1 MGYNSLMQ
9 VPAPILNCAVAAWLA
24 LGGAAL
30 AETVGPELDRL
41 FATLQGASAAEAV
54 RIESDIWRIWSRS
67 GSAAM
72 DLLLERGRKAAEQGD
87 FEAALDHLTA
97 LTDHAPDFA
106 EGWNARA
113 TVFFQTGAYGPAI
126 ADLQR
131 VLALN
136 PRHFGALSGFGMILE
151 EIDRPAQALEAY
163 RAALTLHPHMQGV
176 IEAVSRLEAK
186 TSGSSL

>member
-1 MGYNSLMQ
+1 MGYNSLMR

>member
-1 MGYNSLMQ
+1 MGYNPLMR

-113 TVFFQTGAYGPAI
+113 TVFFQIGAYGPAI

>member
-1 MGYNSLMQ
+1 MGYNSLMR

-41 FATLQGASAAEAV
+41 FSTLQGASAAEAV

-87 FEAALDHLTA
+87 FEAAVDHLTA

>member
-1 MGYNSLMQ
+1 MGYNSLMR

-41 FATLQGASAAEAV
+41 FSTLQGASAAEAV

-113 TVFFQTGAYGPAI
+113 TVFFQIGAYGPAI

>member
-1 MGYNSLMQ
+1 MGYNSLMR

-24 LGGAAL
+24 LGGAAW

-41 FATLQGASAAEAV
+41 FATLQGASASEAV

>member
-1 MGYNSLMQ
+1 MGYNSLMR

-41 FATLQGASAAEAV
+41 FSTLQGASAAEAV

-67 GSAAM
+67 SSAAM

-151 EIDRPAQALEAY
+151 EIDRPAQALETY

>member
-1 MGYNSLMQ
+1 MGYNSLMR

-41 FATLQGASAAEAV
+41 FSTLQGASAAEAV

-87 FEAALDHLTA
+87 FEAAVDHLTA

-113 TVFFQTGAYGPAI
+113 TVFFQIGAYGPAI

>member
-1 MGYNSLMQ
+1 MGYNSLMR

-72 DLLLERGRKAAEQGD
+72 DLLLERGRKA
-87 FEAALDHLTA
+87 
-97 LTDHAPDFA
+97 
-106 EGWNARA
+106 RA
-113 TVFFQTGAYGPAI
+113 TVFFQIGAYGPAI

>member
-1 MGYNSLMQ
+1 MGYNSLMR

-41 FATLQGASAAEAV
+41 FSTLQGASAAEAV

>member
-1 MGYNSLMQ
+1 MGYNSLMR

-113 TVFFQTGAYGPAI
+113 TVFFQIGAYGPAI

>member
-1 MGYNSLMQ
+1 MGYNSLMR

-30 AETVGPELDRL
+30 ADTVGPELDRL

>member
-1 MGYNSLMQ
+1 MGYNSLMR

-41 FATLQGASAAEAV
+41 FATLQGASASEAV

>member
-1 MGYNSLMQ
+1 MGYNSLMR

-113 TVFFQTGAYGPAI
+113 TVFFQIGAYGPAI

-151 EIDRPAQALEAY
+151 EIHRPAQALEAY
-163 RAALTLHPHMQGV
+163 RAAWTLHPHMQGV
-176 IEAVSRLEAK
+176 L
-186 TSGSSL
+186 